1 MYCPI
6 ESAEGATLTLGF
18 PERSC
23 PFPHYTVGREGKT
36 SFHSCCSAHLVLYLF
51 GFVISVRCILAL
63 AAVCPLLPPL
73 LGIRSAPTRITAQ
86 LGGQAGAG
94 GLLPFRWF
102 LFFPPQ
108 SRSLL
113 RARCARRSLA
123 LVLRAERESLQHC
136 VVRPTVRV
144 LRRERESKAASQR
157 TEKVAFL
164 VLQRR
169 QRRRRRLTDGPLC
182 TTTATRNSSR
192 RAFRGVRSSS
202 LPSSLS
208 LALSI
213 SLFLPFNSPRA
224 AATRWFRERQAR
236 LPKWPKSPSSPSV
249 PWWQDS
255 MLLPQGLLECWGGC
269 AANFLHG

>member
-1 MYCPI
+1 M
-6 ESAEGATLTLGF
+6 GF

-63 AAVCPLLPPL
+63 AALCPLLSSASGPRPPAL
-73 LGIRSAPTRITAQ
+73 RPSW
-86 LGGQAGAG
+86 AGK
-94 GLLPFRWF
+94 
-102 LFFPPQ
+102 
-108 SRSLL
+108 
-113 RARCARRSLA
+113 RARAAFCLSGGSCSFHLRVDRCCVRAALGARSPLCSGR
-123 LVLRAERESLQHC
+123 RESLQHC

-249 PWWQDS
+249 PWWQD
-255 MLLPQGLLECWGGC
+255 
-269 AANFLHG
+269 